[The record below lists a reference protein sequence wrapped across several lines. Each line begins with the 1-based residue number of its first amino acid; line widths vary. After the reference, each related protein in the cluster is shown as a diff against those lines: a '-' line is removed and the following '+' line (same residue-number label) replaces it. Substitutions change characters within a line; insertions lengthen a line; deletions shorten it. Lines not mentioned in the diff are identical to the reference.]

1 MAEIRNFPRAGFPAT
16 RQNAALK
23 AAPGEPSAA
32 SAQIYCVYNLSRERF
47 VASSVGAV
55 DAYSDSPEARLLT
68 LEPHAGTGLWFC
80 PCLEISPSSIRFPLD
95 LIYLDGDCAV
105 LATVASFP
113 LATPADVGKVAGSV
127 LALQANTVAE
137 GEIQVGDR
145 LVLAAPEEMM
155 QRLQSMKD
163 AMTEAPV
170 TLSPFLEQF
179 AISPAGGQSGEPFEE
194 PQPSAVDAVRAVDPE
209 PAAPVETAP
218 MKAEVAAAEIPAPE
232 IPVPEIPVP
241 EVTSPSARSE
251 SVSRMKTEPRNW
263 FTRLLLGDPV
273 DPRKAARE
281 PLPGLIAYFF
291 TGGTPAANAVRDISA
306 TGMFVITSA
315 RWYPGT
321 VVRITLTDRRNPIV
335 ERSITVNA
343 RAARWGRDGV
353 GLEFLLEEKD
363 HGNTP
368 ARKDERTG
376 VDLAQMQEFLRMYKE
391 ASPQE

>member
-1 MAEIRNFPRAGFPAT
+1 MVEIRNFPRAGFPAT

-55 DAYSDSPEARLLT
+55 DAYSDSPEARLRT
-68 LEPHAGTGLWFC
+68 LEPHAGTGLWIC

-95 LIYLDGDCAV
+95 LIYLDSDCVV

-113 LATPADVGKVAGSV
+113 LASPADLGKDAGSV

-155 QRLQSMKD
+155 QRLQSIKD
-163 AMTEAPV
+163 AKTEAPV

-179 AISPAGGQSGEPFEE
+179 AISPAGEQSGVPIEE

-209 PAAPVETAP
+209 LAAPVETAP
-218 MKAEVAAAEIPAPE
+218 VKAEVAAAEVSAPE
-232 IPVPEIPVP
+232 VP
-241 EVTSPSARSE
+241 SPSARSE
-251 SVSRMKTEPRNW
+251 SVSRMKNEPRNW

-306 TGMFVITSA
+306 TGMFVITSE

-343 RAARWGRDGV
+343 RAARFGRDGV

-376 VDLAQMQEFLRMYKE
+376 VDLAQMEEFLRMYKE